1 VALYAHLLLRAVLLT
16 AGSAAISRY
25 LMAARSTAQ
34 QQTHS
39 SGVWRPDGTDR
50 RTGVDKGAQGAQAPP
65 IAGQKIK
72 KNF

>member
-16 AGSAAISRY
+16 AGNAAISRY

-50 RTGVDKGAQGAQAPP
+50 QTDGRTDGHPTDA
-65 IAGQKIK
+65 
-72 KNF
+72 